1 MSVEQRMVDLI
12 EVDWGVLD
20 PDFDPI
26 AFQRWRRR
34 AFASLTAMFGPDH
47 VYTKHFEKLVR
58 QGEKMDILAA
68 GGILSAAQDQ
78 MACNRL
84 EPAKAN
90 GNLKSVSPFTEK
102 TRGAI
107 RRLGQKEFL

>member
-1 MSVEQRMVDLI
+1 
-12 EVDWGVLD
+12 
-20 PDFDPI
+20 
-26 AFQRWRRR
+26 
-34 AFASLTAMFGPDH
+34 
-47 VYTKHFEKLVR
+47 
-58 QGEKMDILAA
+58 
-68 GGILSAAQDQ
+68 

-90 GNLKSVSPFTEK
+90 ANLRSVSPFTEK